1 MWHSSNIWKL
11 QQHMKI
17 LFKKKKLGAE
27 KYQEMLATIQ
37 LEWFVFWSPKMY
49 KTIILTRGSGGGW
62 RRLHA

>member
-1 MWHSSNIWKL
+1 
-11 QQHMKI
+11 MKI